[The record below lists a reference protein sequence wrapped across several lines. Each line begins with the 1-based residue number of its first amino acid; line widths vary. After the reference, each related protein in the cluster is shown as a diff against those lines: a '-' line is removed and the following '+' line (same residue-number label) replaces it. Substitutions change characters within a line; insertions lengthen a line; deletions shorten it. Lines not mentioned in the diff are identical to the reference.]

1 MHPAARPCPGAR
13 DAPGRSRGDEGT
25 FREGARTDTVMVRRS
40 RSGGTLRAADAR
52 QPPREGAARLGGT
65 TRRKRESRAMNKL
78 SVTLPGGIRLTA
90 EGTLAVTLATV
101 LVGALILI

>member
-1 MHPAARPCPGAR
+1 
-13 DAPGRSRGDEGT
+13 
-25 FREGARTDTVMVRRS
+25 
-40 RSGGTLRAADAR
+40 
-52 QPPREGAARLGGT
+52 
-65 TRRKRESRAMNKL
+65 MNKL